1 LPSNREE
8 GLRAE
13 EAAVGLL
20 SKRGYKVIE
29 RNFRSPLGEI
39 DIVAEEGGFLV
50 FVEVKARN
58 SPFFGDP
65 LEAITETK
73 KRHII
78 RTALFYMKKHRWGN
92 RRARFDVV
100 GIAGDEVKL
109 VKNAFLIEG
118 DDSH

>member
-8 GLRAE
+8 GLQAE
-13 EAAVGLL
+13 EKAVEVL
-20 SKRGYKVIE
+20 KEKGYRVIE

-39 DIVAEEGGFLV
+39 DIIAEEGGFLV

-58 SPFFGDP
+58 SLAFGDP
-65 LEAITETK
+65 LEAITDEK

-78 RTALFYMKKHRWGN
+78 RTALFYMKKHRSMN

-100 GIAGDEVKL
+100 GMTGERVKL

-118 DDSH
+118 ADAR